1 MSELFANDNVLNPRN
16 YDEVAWRNNG
26 AVLGKDGRTWYVI
39 KDGKIY
45 STQSGVVGYST
56 GVTPWREITSD
67 KVPDDVWKGLGYT
80 LTGSNGNRYKKGDDG
95 LYTRFGTEDRRYG
108 LFDGSLY
115 SDIGASDATWDPK
128 TGKWVLNGYE
138 YMTSPEGNQWEATQT
153 NTNSSDPSNATK
165 TWRENF
171 GAGKS
176 GTFGGLTYDAALARQ
191 KQLKDAGYNVGELDG
206 KWGTISQGEWT
217 KYQQKLA
224 ADKATAD
231 AKAKNDAIA
240 ATSNWTNDQL
250 LKWKAGEQQLSTEA
264 EARRQKL
271 LKWNS
276 DRANSLNFNGVQYAN
291 ETDYNTAVKSYN
303 DNAMAVYNKAVNDAN
318 ASYEGRRRFATQ
330 ALTPGVQARRENAY
344 DNLSSLAAGTS
355 DLSSLSNS
363 QLRDMRRQLRR
374 DVRAEKRGLSG
385 AALQGYTGAA
395 RYTNSAANITKP
407 EIAANYSG
415 NAALTDEQLSATTF
429 KRGGVLNYAK
439 YING

>member
-1 MSELFANDNVLNPRN
+1 MNELFANDNVLNPRN
-16 YDEVAWRNNG
+16 YDKDAWQNNG

-45 STQSGVVGYST
+45 SAQSGTFGYST
-56 GVTPWREITSD
+56 GVTPWHEISSD
-67 KVPDDVWKGLGYT
+67 KVSNDVWNSFGYT
-80 LTGSNGNRYKKGDDG
+80 QLDKSGNRYKEVGDGMYTRWGDDAN
-95 LYTRFGTEDRRYG
+95 RYG
-108 LFDGSLY
+108 NFNKRFY

-128 TGKWVLNGYE
+128 TGKWVRDGYE
-138 YMTSPEGNQWEATQT
+138 YTIDPNYKLSWNATQT
-153 NTNSSDPSNATK
+153 ITNPSDAQK
-165 TWRENF
+165 HGVNF

-191 KQLKDAGYNVGELDG
+191 KQLKEAGYNVGELDG

-224 ADKATAD
+224 ADKAAAD

-250 LKWKAGEQQLSTEA
+250 LKWKAGDQQLSTEA

-276 DRANSLNFNGVQYAN
+276 DRANSLNFNGTQYAN
-291 ETDYNTAVKSYN
+291 ETDYNAAVKSYN
-303 DNAMAVYNKAVNDAN
+303 DNAMAVYNNAVNNAN
-318 ASYEGRRRFATQ
+318 TSYEGRRRFATQ

-344 DNLSSLAAGTS
+344 DNLSALAAGTS

-395 RYTNSAANITKP
+395 RYTNNAANITKP
-407 EIAANYSG
+407 ETVGNYSG
-415 NAALTDEQLSATTF
+415 NAALTDEQLNATTF